1 MCPAPSPPPP
11 SPLPQVREELESISR
26 AIDEQRRTHE
36 AAVEAEAALTGTIRQ
51 LQAEVAREAAEA
63 AKRGAAHASRAKA
76 LELATDPEGSRSRLT
91 KASATTAAALM
102 QLAEEWEAH
111 RAPLLQRI
119 RDAQRVR
126 EKRREG
132 SVLKMAQVKQLRAE
146 MKVIVAELTERDET
160 QVRLNKEIAKA
171 KGAVRSTYTDRIQ
184 DVVRNLRKQK
194 AGIEKIL
201 TDIRESRMEVN
212 RLSETVQR
220 SFAATDDIVF
230 QDAKKNASSKQCYKA
245 VAALHDSFGRL
256 VEHVQEISNCNAE
269 EGTVQA
275 QVQELT
281 ARNTAEAIER
291 ISADL
296 KVMKAENAKLEEAKA
311 AAAG

>member
-1 MCPAPSPPPP
+1 MPCPPPP
-11 SPLPQVREELESISR
+11 PLLPQVREELESISR
-26 AIDEQRRTHE
+26 AIDEQRRAHE
-36 AAVEAEAALTGTIRQ
+36 AAVEAESALSGTVRQ

-126 EKRREG
+126 EKRRES

-160 QVRLNKEIAKA
+160 SVRLNKELAKA
-171 KGAVRSTYTDRIQ
+171 KGAARSTYTDRIQ

-194 AGIEKIL
+194 EGIKKIL
-201 TDIRESRMEVN
+201 TDIRESQKDVN
-212 RLSETVQR
+212 RLTETVER
-220 SFAATDDIVF
+220 SWVTTSEPVF
-230 QDAKKNASSKQCYKA
+230 EDAKKKNASSQQLYKA
-245 VAALHDSFGRL
+245 VAALHASFGSL
-256 VEHVQEISNCNAE
+256 VERVQEISNCNAA

-275 QVQELT
+275 QVIELT

>member
-1 MCPAPSPPPP
+1 M
-11 SPLPQVREELESISR
+11 REELESISR
-26 AIDEQRRTHE
+26 AIDEQRRAHE
-36 AAVEAEAALTGTIRQ
+36 AAVEAESALSGTVRQ

-126 EKRREG
+126 EKRRES

-160 QVRLNKEIAKA
+160 SVRLNKELAKA
-171 KGAVRSTYTDRIQ
+171 KGAARSTYTDRIQ

-194 AGIEKIL
+194 EGIKKIL
-201 TDIRESRMEVN
+201 TDIRESQKDVN
-212 RLSETVQR
+212 RLTETVER
-220 SFAATDDIVF
+220 SWVITSEPVFEDATK
-230 QDAKKNASSKQCYKA
+230 KKNASSQQLYKA
-245 VAALHDSFGRL
+245 VAALHASFGSL
-256 VEHVQEISNCNAE
+256 VERVQEISNCNAA

-275 QVQELT
+275 QVIELT